1 MDENCMPKQAYPML
15 PYVDSA
21 GKSNWMTKLRLLLHE
36 TGFGHVWLTQG
47 TVDEQHFLRIFRD

>member
-1 MDENCMPKQAYPML
+1 MPKQAYPML

-36 TGFGHVWLTQG
+36 TGFGSVWLTQG
-47 TVDEQHFLRIFRD
+47 AVDEQHFLRIFRDWQM